1 MGDAPRKFENNTRLL
16 GGTEQNWC
24 KAVAVGTGITTL
36 ALQISKEP
44 DIPKFKKALQKL
56 QNDHPNLNTML
67 HKNTSTGTTCFII
80 NPPIPH
86 LRLNI
91 MSQSKTTELLQTL
104 MSQGSNASMSPLHVI
119 LEHELNINE
128 WSDISSRSLSMG
140 GLHLWFANVYTLPDK
155 KWVLV
160 LRLHAGIC
168 DRTTAVSLLKELK
181 EAMGEKLEGGA
192 AGHYKEKGN
201 VGIEELIPI
210 GKAKKTLWAH
220 GKDMLSY
227 SVNSLR
233 LTNLKFKDVKSPRYS
248 EVLRLKM
255 NAHETHMLLA
265 GCKLRGI
272 KLSGALAAATL
283 LAAYP
288 SKRRPSSNHGKKY
301 GVVFLND
308 CRSYLQPALSIHEF
322 GFYHSTISNSHEVK
336 GEETLWDLA
345 TKIYMTFEN
354 SKNNN
359 KHFTDMADLNFLMT
373 KAIENPSLTP
383 SSSLRTSLVSVFEDP
398 VIETSSDA
406 EREFGLDDYI
416 GCASAHGVGPS
427 IALFDT
433 VRDGLFDCACVYPA
447 PLHSRQQIQ
456 ELLDSMKFHLLE
468 GIKMDEKLQI

>member
-1 MGDAPRKFENNTRLL
+1 MGDAPIKLESNTRLL

-24 KAVAVGTGITTL
+24 KAVAGGTGITAL

-44 DIPKFKKALQKL
+44 NIPLFKKALQKL
-56 QNDHPNLNTML
+56 QNDHPNLNSML
-67 HKNTSTGTTCFII
+67 HKNTSTGSTSFII

-86 LRLNI
+86 LHLNI
-91 MSQSKTTELLQTL
+91 MSLSKTSELLQTL
-104 MSQGSNASMSPLHVI
+104 MSQASNAPLSPLHVI

-128 WSDISSRSLSMG
+128 WSDISTQSLCMG
-140 GLHLWFANVYTLPDK
+140 GLYLWCANWYTLPNQ

-181 EAMGEKLEGGA
+181 EAVGEKEGVE
-192 AGHYKEKGN
+192 YKEKGN

-210 GKAKKTLWAH
+210 GKTKKTLWAH
-220 GKDMLSY
+220 GKDMVAY

-233 LTNLKFKDVKSPRYS
+233 LTNLKFNDVKSARHS
-248 EVLRLKM
+248 EVVRLKM
-255 NAHETHMLLA
+255 NTQETHMLLA

-272 KLSGALAAATL
+272 KLCGALAASTL
-283 LAAYP
+283 LAAYS
-288 SKRRPSSNHGKKY
+288 SKNNHRKKY

-308 CRSYLQPALSIHEF
+308 CRSYLQPSLSVHEF
-322 GFYHSTISNSHEVK
+322 GFYHSAMTTSHEVK
-336 GEETLWDLA
+336 GEETIWDLA
-345 TKIYMTFEN
+345 TKIYKAFEN

-359 KHFTDMADLNFLMT
+359 KHFTDMADLNFLMS

-383 SSSLRTSLVSVFEDP
+383 SCSLRTSLVSVFEDP
-398 VIETSSDA
+398 VIETSSDD

-416 GCASAHGVGPS
+416 GCASAHGIGPS

-433 VRDGLFDCACVYPA
+433 VRDGQLDCACVYPA
-447 PLHSRQQIQ
+447 PLHSREQML
-456 ELLDSMKFHLLE
+456 ELLDNMKIKLIE
-468 GIKMDEKLQI
+468 GFKIDEKKLEI